1 MFNIIPSK
9 LDAGKIN
16 GLFGNYNGNPSDD
29 FQKTRNG
36 NTANNQDD
44 FFNSFKYYII

>member
-1 MFNIIPSK
+1 M
-9 LDAGKIN
+9 DAGKIN

-36 NTANNQDD
+36 NTANNQDE
-44 FFNSFKYYII
+44 FFNSFKYFI